1 MILVDASVWIDH
13 IRAPERTLVE
23 LLSSDTV
30 VTHPFVIG
38 EIALGSIRSRAQ
50 VLTEMY
56 DLPLTEVAAD
66 PEVMRFIERF
76 KLYGLGI
83 GYIDVHLLAATLLTD
98 GATLWTRDKSLR
110 MAAERLGVV
119 AKGLN

>member
-13 IRAPERTLVE
+13 IRVPDRVLVE
-23 LLSSDTV
+23 LLSGDTV

-38 EIALGSIRSRAQ
+38 EVALGSIRSRAK
-50 VLTEMY
+50 VLTEMH

-76 KLYGLGI
+76 KLHGLGI

-98 GATLWTRDKSLR
+98 GASLWTRDKSLR
-110 MAAERLGVV
+110 MAAERLGVA